1 MSLMTNYSVLKL
13 CNGEMEDVKI
23 TPVLKRTQIKV
34 KVIEIY
40 TQVLGIGIK
49 TVR

>member
-1 MSLMTNYSVLKL
+1 
-13 CNGEMEDVKI
+13 MEDVKI

-49 TVR
+49 GQVNGQAKPF